1 MHEKKKA
8 IILDLDNTLFPT
20 SSIGDELF
28 APLYKLIEEDGNFSG
43 DLETIKQEMT
53 RRPFQ
58 KLAPEFG
65 FSRELTEQGIAL
77 LNKLQYNKP
86 IALFEDYEVL
96 KNFPCQK
103 FLVTMG
109 FKKMQESKV
118 KQMGIKPDFEEI
130 HIIDPQFTDQTKKDI
145 FLDIIAR
152 HGFKPDEVLVIG
164 DDPDSEMAD
173 ARDLGLDAVLYD
185 KMNFNL
191 GLKQYFRITDYKE
204 LEPFLR

>member
-1 MHEKKKA
+1 MKKKA
-8 IILDLDNTLFPT
+8 LILDLDNTLFPT

-28 APLYKLIEEDGNFSG
+28 APLYELIEKDGSFAG

-77 LNKLQYNKP
+77 LNELVYHKP
-86 IALFEDYEVL
+86 ITLFEDYEVL
-96 KNFPCQK
+96 KNYPVQK

-109 FKKMQESKV
+109 FKKMQESKI
-118 KQMGIKPDFEEI
+118 KSMGIKPDFAEI
-130 HIIDPQFTDQTKKDI
+130 HVVDPQLTDQPKKDI
-145 FLDIIAR
+145 FRDIVSR
-152 HGFKPDEVLVIG
+152 HGFAPDEVLVIG
-164 DDPDSEMAD
+164 DDPDSEIAD

-185 KMNFNL
+185 KMNFNA
-191 GLKQYFRITDYKE
+191 GLKQYFRITDYRE
-204 LEPFLR
+204 LAPFLN